1 MMLRTET
8 LILGGSY
15 AAIGCGCA
23 AGDSLLLVEHE
34 SLGEDY
40 SGVLRPSAR
49 CRANDPAGNELYA
62 FFEENGVLDGAGRL
76 DVLRSATTVC
86 RFVRDKGLK
95 VLLDAPL
102 VSLEKREDGFLAI
115 CQTVSGLREIHAARV
130 LDASPLR
137 VSDRRAARVTENRL
151 HVTCLSASE
160 EAPIVEG
167 GEAEAG
173 FFPREWFVSFRFAP
187 EVSLPEARLSV
198 QRRWQAAFPSGE
210 CLIEAMSPDF
220 DAVTVPEGR
229 EGICP
234 WLPPHDTDTPIAA
247 FERGAAW
254 AREVCAR

>member
-1 MMLRTET
+1 MLRTGT

-34 SLGEDY
+34 ALGEDY
-40 SGVLRPSAR
+40 SGVLRSSAR
-49 CRANDPAGNELYA
+49 CEATTPAGRELCA
-62 FFEENGVLDGAGRL
+62 FFEENGVLDGADRL
-76 DVLRSATTVC
+76 DVLRSATAVC
-86 RFVRDKGLK
+86 RFVRERGLK

-102 VSLEKREDGFLAI
+102 VSLEKREDGFLAT

-130 LDASPLR
+130 LDASFLR
-137 VSDRRAARVTENRL
+137 VSDRGAARVTENRL
-151 HVTCLSASE
+151 HVTCLSTGE
-160 EAPIVEG
+160 EAPRVEG
-167 GEAEAG
+167 GEAAAG

-198 QRRWQAAFPSGE
+198 QRRWEAAFPSGE
-210 CLIEAMSPDF
+210 CQIEAMSPDF
-220 DAVTVPEGR
+220 EPVAVPEGR

-234 WLPPHDTDTPIAA
+234 WLPPRETDTPVAA

-254 AREVCAR
+254 AKEVCAG

>member
-1 MMLRTET
+1 MLRTGT

-34 SLGEDY
+34 ALGEDY
-40 SGVLRPSAR
+40 SGVLRPGAR
-49 CRANDPAGNELYA
+49 CEATTSAGRELCA
-62 FFEENGVLDGAGRL
+62 FFEENGVLDAEGRL
-76 DVLRSATTVC
+76 DVLRSATAVC
-86 RFVRDKGLK
+86 RFVREKGLK

-102 VSLEKREDGFLAI
+102 VSLEKREDGFLAT

-137 VSDRRAARVTENRL
+137 VSDRRAARLVENWL
-151 HVTCLSASE
+151 HVTCLSTGE
-160 EAPIVEG
+160 EAPRVEG

-173 FFPREWFVSFRFAP
+173 FFPREWFVTFRFVP
-187 EVSLPEARLSV
+187 EVSLPEARVSV

-220 DAVTVPEGR
+220 DAVAAPDRG

-234 WLPPHDTDTPIAA
+234 WIPPHDMHTPIAA